1 MAYDP
6 DNVFARILR
15 GEIPSARVHEDDEF
29 IAIRDVS
36 PQAPTHILVI
46 PRGDGPVGPS
56 ALQDVDAPWV
66 GRMVVLATRIAR
78 DEGLAEDGY
87 RLVMNCGPNG
97 GQTVAHLHLHI
108 LGGRALHAL
117 G

>member
-6 DNVFARILR
+6 DNVFAKILR
-15 GEIPSARVHEDDEF
+15 GEIPSTRVYEDDEF

-46 PRGDGPVGPS
+46 PRGDGPSGP
-56 ALQDVDAPWV
+56 ADLEAGDAPWV
-66 GRMVVLATRIAR
+66 GRMVVLAARIAR
-78 DEGLAEDGY
+78 EQGLAADGY
-87 RLVMNCGPNG
+87 RLVLNCGRDG
-97 GQTVAHLHLHI
+97 GQTVPHLHLHV
-108 LGGRALHAL
+108 LGGRTLGAL